1 MVVDCCH
8 TFQSLN
14 YIAIY
19 YRGSKIVSEE
29 ENRKKNCVKLEQ
41 EEDNCKKNCVI
52 LEQKEENCKK
62 NYVRLEKE
70 NWVRLVQEEEN
81 CKKNCVGL
89 EQEKENWVRLE
100 QEEKKCKENCVRQE
114 HKEGSCKEVGALR
127 CAADENILYFPN
139 VISLEKPNTHMLV
152 IYFLTFH
159 RLIN

>member
-19 YRGSKIVSEE
+19 YRGSKILSEE
-29 ENRKKNCVKLEQ
+29 ENRKKNCI
-41 EEDNCKKNCVI
+41 I

-70 NWVRLVQEEEN
+70 NCVRLVQEEE
-81 CKKNCVGL
+81 
-89 EQEKENWVRLE
+89 VRLE